1 MVAERFLPVLSP
13 YKLIKSQCRVCKV
26 PNGFLVCK
34 VVSRH

>member
-13 YKLIKSQCRVCKV
+13 YKLVKSKCQVCEV
-26 PNGFLVCK
+26 PNRFLACK